1 MAEEEPCCEFLLL
14 TDFVR
19 NFSVIDD
26 GDPRAYQMV
35 ECSSKAAYGC
45 GPNGDAIVRGLTLF
59 VLVGGDDDDPYMTPE
74 LRLRATDE
82 VFDRV
87 ESQFDVE
94 KMKRCGSETRLSSRI
109 YAVDGDVIVLHIS
122 FTPSFM
128 ADVVWYYL
136 VYDSSAASLS
146 LLSRLPRCCRPVCTD
161 FPLKV
166 KVKVK
171 VKAGEEDKK
180 LYSLV
185 LMAERSTSPSAKCTD
200 PVLCL
205 WSPPPPPDNDARQDY
220 NRRAWE
226 LKARVRVNAM
236 ADTFEAHTVFSCN
249 RHAVWGDLA
258 QGILYCGLG
267 DLTDDATEPVVFKHA
282 MLPEECRIRLRHR
295 RGPDARVPDHE
306 PRRGRLHLV
315 RPHRTVVRPP
325 RRYEGEGVDSRRP
338 PIGGVEHAEGVQD
351 ARLVRAGGV
360 QGVGVAGD
368 RATRVP
374 VLEAA
379 AEG

>member
-1 MAEEEPCCEFLLL
+1 MEDEPSRAFLLL
-14 TDFVR
+14 SNHVD
-19 NFSVIDD
+19 NFNVIDH
-26 GDPRAYQMV
+26 DPMAYRIV

-59 VLVGGDDDDPYMTPE
+59 VRVGSGDDDQYITPE
-74 LRLRATDE
+74 LLLRATDE
-82 VFDRV
+82 VFRRV
-87 ESQFDVE
+87 GSELDVE
-94 KMKRCGSETRLSSRI
+94 KAKRCGSHTRLSSCI
-109 YAVDGDVIVLHIS
+109 YGVDGDVMVICIS
-122 FTPSFM
+122 FIPTFM
-128 ADVVWYYL
+128 ADEVSYYL
-136 VYDSSAASLS
+136 VYDSAAASLS
-146 LLSRLPRCCRPVCTD
+146 LLPRLPPCCRPVCTE
-161 FPLKV
+161 FPLR
-166 KVKVK
+166 VKVK

-185 LMAERSTSPSAKCTD
+185 LMAERSTSPSAKYTD

-220 NRRAWE
+220 SRRAWE